1 MGLLPP
7 RYQYVPS
14 GNFFIFRSGEN
25 RKAPGDGDPP
35 QFITQQNPAGK
46 PRFQGRFRDFSAGPL
61 LTPWSSPNRRFLV
74 PMMAVSP
81 LNRTLI

>member
-7 RYQYVPS
+7 GINMPCAEIFS
-14 GNFFIFRSGEN
+14 FFG
-25 RKAPGDGDPP
+25 PGKSETPRGGAPP
-35 QFITQQNPAGK
+35 QFITQQDPDSK
-46 PRFQGRFRDFSAGPL
+46 PRFQGRFRDFSAAPL
-61 LTPWSSPNRRFLV
+61 LTPWSSSNRRFLV